1 MRSKYMTSENGLR
14 RPKTKETKA
23 LGSESDERIENT
35 KKIEPISHLLK
46 TRRSTHRCA
55 AYHTRPLPAIL
66 TVSPTTRTISS
77 HALRT
82 IPLSEPATC
91 SRRRTRSALL
101 AETAAAAV
109 AAVTPIPRSLTEIAC
124 RRRRRMRSAS
134 ETRGTSTN
142 RRKNVTSFGRVRYG
156 VSAPR
161 ISA

>member
-1 MRSKYMTSENGLR
+1 MDPERWADLVGELGYR
-14 RPKTKETKA
+14 KTKGHRFQPSGPSP
-23 LGSESDERIENT
+23 L
-35 KKIEPISHLLK
+35 
-46 TRRSTHRCA
+46 RSGDPRMASA
-55 AYHTRPLPAIL
+55 AYYTRPLPAIL

-77 HALRT
+77 HAFLT
-82 IPLSEPATC
+82 MPLSEPATC

-109 AAVTPIPRSLTEIAC
+109 AAVIPIPRSLMPSAC

-134 ETRGTSTN
+134 ETSGTSTN